1 MTSVPLPPPPPPNS
15 IGEPIANA
23 PAEGYLSPSG
33 ADDKPRGLTPR
44 QEQAILDLL
53 SQSERRSAVPVTLK
67 IIVTIVL
74 VGVLIYYWKL
84 VLFILLL
91 FIGPFLL
98 PSRRRGLIGLFLLP
112 SRRRGRIGLFYLIER
127 ICYCVVMLSRLA
139 QHRRKGPLGYCKETP
154 KEPFLDDE
162 NQNATEQAEAK
173 NFIMHN
179 QL

>member
-1 MTSVPLPPPPPPNS
+1 M
-15 IGEPIANA
+15 
-23 PAEGYLSPSG
+23 
-33 ADDKPRGLTPR
+33 
-44 QEQAILDLL
+44 DLL

-74 VGVLIYYWKL
+74 VGALIYYWKL
-84 VLFILLL
+84 VVFILLL

-98 PSRRRGLIGLFLLP
+98 PSRRP
-112 SRRRGRIGLFYLIER
+112 GRIGLFYLIER
-127 ICYCVVMLSRLA
+127 ICYGVVMLSRLA

-173 NFIMHN
+173 NFIMRN

>member
-98 PSRRRGLIGLFLLP
+98 PSRRRG
-112 SRRRGRIGLFYLIER
+112 RIGLFYLIER

>member
-23 PAEGYLSPSG
+23 HADGCLGPSG
-33 ADDKPRGLTPR
+33 ADDKPRDLTPK
-44 QEQAILDLL
+44 QEQAILGLL

-74 VGVLIYYWKL
+74 VGALIYYWRL
-84 VLFILLL
+84 VVFILLL
-91 FIGPFLL
+91 FIYPFLL
-98 PSRRRGLIGLFLLP
+98 NWRPGGYGLVYLIG
-112 SRRRGRIGLFYLIER
+112 R
-127 ICYCVVMLSRLA
+127 ICYSVVMLRRLVE
-139 QHRRKGPLGYCKETP
+139 HRRKGPLGYCKETP
-154 KEPFLDDE
+154 KEPSLDDE

-173 NFIMHN
+173 NFIMRN